1 MLNKSCKYKGKSPL
15 SVYVLNITWPLI
27 SFDESKDRPSGAYL
41 GGCLHS

>member
-15 SVYVLNITWPLI
+15 SVYVLNINMA
-27 SFDESKDRPSGAYL
+27 FNFFRRVKGRPSGAYL